1 MKGGGGGSGGGVI
14 CETINIDNDLS
25 LSSFNVVSFSEP
37 GDGGNSWDRG
47 DYLNSYGWPEGTYP
61 TRARDGSSAS
71 SPVFTYTL
79 SDNISRNESSN
90 IDNGGSIGG
99 GSTGSRYTYTKTWG
113 GYDYL
118 FTGYSAGN
126 NSSGSVQS
134 QITINDLINEDTSYN
149 FNLLNSSTTHQS
161 FNNITIGA
169 GGNGGQSEEYGE
181 AFSQDWAADTGN
193 QDWEV
198 LASSIDGSNGGSSTD
213 VMLIKL
219 HYE

>member
-1 MKGGGGGSGGGVI
+1 NTNIVIIPSSYSTNEWYIILKNNDVVTCNINAYIKYIKIWYVFSGGGGGGGTYTSNGYLKGGGGGSGGGVI

-118 FTGYSAGN
+118 FTG
-126 NSSGSVQS
+126 
-134 QITINDLINEDTSYN
+134 
-149 FNLLNSSTTHQS
+149 
-161 FNNITIGA
+161 
-169 GGNGGQSEEYGE
+169 
-181 AFSQDWAADTGN
+181 
-193 QDWEV
+193 
-198 LASSIDGSNGGSSTD
+198 
-213 VMLIKL
+213 
-219 HYE
+219 